1 MRAAFLQCRTPKV
14 QRCASHS
21 DYETRQA
28 LQNNKIDTNGY
39 RNRLSVQRRFWYSRV
54 GANLI
59 WRNIKMDTLEIMECF
74 TAEKRKHWLEEIGRC
89 ELGAGKY
96 HEEIQNSEL
105 DNLWN

>member
-1 MRAAFLQCRTPKV
+1 
-14 QRCASHS
+14 
-21 DYETRQA
+21 
-28 LQNNKIDTNGY
+28 
-39 RNRLSVQRRFWYSRV
+39 
-54 GANLI
+54 
-59 WRNIKMDTLEIMECF
+59 MDTLEIMECF